1 MTTFDITHFNPGS
14 QKEADF
20 LAGFIARQN
29 ELRFFLA
36 QLRNTQADQT
46 AKHHLIIAPRGYGKT
61 SLLRRIQI
69 ALRDDPEF
77 NTRFIPLAFREEQHN
92 VISLD
97 VFWRNCVQSL
107 LEAREDEQA
116 AATEIDSLDQL
127 WQKLAPRS
135 ELKRDEQ
142 DGAPAWTAF
151 SEYCHALGRRPVL
164 LIDNLDTLLAGLER
178 HQWGLRSILQLPD
191 GPILIAA
198 ASRYPESLSDHK
210 AAFFD
215 FFRITNLSALS
226 DHEVMS
232 CLREFARMRGDR
244 GLPVRKMLENDP
256 GRISALNTMAGGNPR
271 TLGVLYTVLEAH
283 MSDDV
288 LAQLSAMLDTFTGW
302 YQARTEELP
311 MQSRAVFDALALNWN
326 PMTAADLGK
335 VTGLDTPSISSH
347 LSRLEKTGYVEAV
360 SLSKTRKTRSGY
372 QVSERFFNIWYLMRN
387 GPRRMRQAIK
397 FLTIFL
403 RSCFNRGELHEMA
416 KDKLAQGYGRV
427 ESTLALAACIGD
439 SRLRERLLDTAESC
453 IPKDAQAEELHT
465 LVNELRQTPAGKGK
479 RGAKAAKDPVM
490 LLLEQGR
497 EFVAQKEFAKAEAAF
512 RQAIAL
518 NGKNAQAWWR
528 LGHLLHYRLE
538 RIEEAEA
545 AYRKSI
551 ALDGKQAGPW
561 GQLGDLLQFHSE
573 RYEEAE
579 AAYRQA
585 IALNEKWSSPWS
597 ALGSLFHY
605 RLQRYEEAE
614 TAYRQSIALDEKRVS
629 VWGRLGDLLE
639 HLLRHDEDE
648 SAYRQAISLNEKDD
662 RPLGSLGSLLQY
674 HLGRYEEA
682 EQAYRQAISLKGE
695 VAGPWGALGDL
706 LQDHLERFEEAE
718 AAYRQA
724 IALDGKWSNPWGRLG
739 DLLQGHLARYA
750 EAEAA
755 YRQAIALDEKQVG
768 PWLALGDLYQDHLE
782 HLDEA
787 ETAYRRAIELDDNSY
802 PWFRLGT
809 LQHYRLRRYE
819 DAESAYRRA
828 IALDGKLVGPWGALG
843 DLLRDHLGRYEE
855 AETAYRQAIALD
867 EQYARPWGSL
877 GDLLRDHFNRYEEA
891 EAAYRQAI
899 ALDAKQVSPLNS
911 LGNLLQDHLGRY
923 EEALLTYQ
931 QGLIVKPQ
939 SSLLLA
945 NSAYLSALHLD
956 HLEQAREYAEQ
967 AEAGL
972 SPAGQHLLKSMLA
985 WSDGGADA
993 AQRGWSELNQA
1004 VVCDDPVL
1012 WTNYLDDMQRILA
1025 YAASR
1030 GDGNWVLDR
1039 MAEADYSLQF
1049 APLFHAFKAALT
1061 DEDHLL
1067 SINPEVR
1074 GEAEKIYRGLAR
1086 MLALF
1091 MRDQPSA
1098 KRKPVPVLRSL
1109 RP

>member
-1 MTTFDITHFNPGS
+1 MDTFDITHFNPGS
-14 QKEADF
+14 QKETDF

-77 NTRFIPLAFREEQHN
+77 NTHFIPLAFREEQHN

-107 LEAREDEQA
+107 LEAREDEHAGA
-116 AATEIDSLDQL
+116 AEIDNLDQL

-135 ELKRDEQ
+135 QLKRDEQ

-151 SEYCHALGRRPVL
+151 SEHCHALGRRPVL

-198 ASRYPESLSDHK
+198 ASRYPDSLSDHK

-215 FFRITNLSALS
+215 FFRITNLPALS

-311 MQSRAVFDALALNWN
+311 MQFRAVFDALALNWN
-326 PMTAADLGK
+326 PMTAADLGNM
-335 VTGLDTPSISSH
+335 TGLDTPSISSH

-416 KDKLAQGYGRV
+416 KGKLAQGYGRV

-439 SRLRERLLDTAESC
+439 SRLRERLLNTAESC
-453 IPKDAQAEELHT
+453 IPQDAQAEEVRA
-465 LVNELRQTPAGKGK
+465 LVNELRQAPATKGK
-479 RGAKAAKDPVM
+479 RGAKANKDPDM

-497 EFVAQKEFAKAEAAF
+497 KFFDQKKFDKAEAAF
-512 RQAIAL
+512 RQAVTL
-518 NGKNAQAWWR
+518 NDKNARAWWR

-538 RIEEAEA
+538 RYAEAEA

-551 ALDGKQAGPW
+551 ALDGKQSAPW

-585 IALNEKWSSPWS
+585 IALDVVWASPWA
-597 ALGSLFHY
+597 ALGVLLHY
-605 RLQRYEEAE
+605 HLQRYEEAE
-614 TAYRQSIALDEKRVS
+614 AAYRKAIALDDQLVD
-629 VWGRLGDLLE
+629 VWGELGGLLVQ
-639 HLLRHDEDE
+639 LNRHEEAE
-648 SAYRQAISLNEKDD
+648 SAYRQAISLDEKDV
-662 RPLGSLGSLLQY
+662 RPWGSLGNLLQY

-682 EQAYRQAISLKGE
+682 EQAYRQAIALTSDFAGPWGALGDLLQDRFGRFEEAESAYRQAISLDGKWPNPWGRLGDLLQDHLGRYE
-695 VAGPWGALGDL
+695 EAEAAYRQAIALNEKQIGPWLALGNLYQHHLKRFEEAEAAFRRAIELDDKSGYPWFRLGTLQHLDLGRYEDAESAYRKSIALDAIQAGPWGALGDL
-706 LQDHLERFEEAE
+706 LQDHL
-718 AAYRQA
+718 
-724 IALDGKWSNPWGRLG
+724 D
-739 DLLQGHLARYA
+739 RY
-750 EAEAA
+750 
-755 YRQAIALDEKQVG
+755 
-768 PWLALGDLYQDHLE
+768 
-782 HLDEA
+782 DEA
-787 ETAYRRAIELDDNSY
+787 ES
-802 PWFRLGT
+802 
-809 LQHYRLRRYE
+809 
-819 DAESAYRRA
+819 
-828 IALDGKLVGPWGALG
+828 
-843 DLLRDHLGRYEE
+843 
-855 AETAYRQAIALD
+855 AYRQAIALD
-867 EQYARPWGSL
+867 EQYARAWNSL
-877 GDLLRDHFNRYEEA
+877 GNLLRNHSTRYEEA

-899 ALDAKQVSPLNS
+899 ALDAKRIDPLNS
-911 LGNLLQDHLGRY
+911 LGNLLQDYLGRY
-923 EEALLTYQ
+923 EDALSIYQ
-931 QGLIVKPQ
+931 QGLAVKPQ
-939 SSLLLA
+939 SRSLLA
-945 NSAYLSALHLD
+945 NSAYLCALHLG
-956 HLEQAREYAEQ
+956 HLDQAREYAEQ

-993 AQRGWSELNQA
+993 AKRGWVDLHQA
-1004 VVCDDPVL
+1004 VACDDPIL
-1012 WTNYLDDMQRILA
+1012 WIDYPDDLQRILA
-1025 YAASR
+1025 YAATR
-1030 GDGNWVLDR
+1030 GDGPALLDW
-1039 MAEADYSLQF
+1039 MAEAEYPLQF
-1049 APLFHAFKAALT
+1049 APLFHAYKAALT

-1074 GEAEKIYRGLAR
+1074 GEAEKIFHGLAR
-1086 MLALF
+1086 MLALYK
-1091 MRDQPSA
+1091 RNQPSP
-1098 KRKPVPVLRSL
+1098 KRKAGPALRSL
-1109 RP
+1109 R

>member
-14 QKEADF
+14 QKETDF

-29 ELRFFLA
+29 ELRFFLS

-61 SLLRRIQI
+61 SLLRRLQI

-77 NTRFIPLAFREEQHN
+77 NARFIPLAFREEQHN

-97 VFWRNCVQSL
+97 VFWRNCLQSL
-107 LEAREDEQA
+107 LETREDEQA
-116 AATEIDSLDQL
+116 ATTEIDDLDHL

-135 ELKRDEQ
+135 ELKREEQ
-142 DGAPAWTAF
+142 DGIPAWTAF
-151 SEYCHALGRRPVL
+151 SEHCRALGRRPVL

-198 ASRYPESLSDHK
+198 AARYPESLSDHK

-215 FFRITNLSALS
+215 FFRITNLPALS

-244 GLPVRKMLENDP
+244 GLPVRRMLESDP

-311 MQSRAVFDALALNWN
+311 MQSRAVFDALALNWD

-347 LSRLEKTGYVEAV
+347 LSRLEKTGYVESV
-360 SLSKTRKTRSGY
+360 PLSKTRKTRSGY

-439 SRLRERLLDTAESC
+439 SRLRERLLDTAESY
-453 IPKDAQAEELHT
+453 IPQDAQVEELRA
-465 LVNELRQTPAGKGK
+465 LVNELREPPPGKSK
-479 RGAKAAKDPVM
+479 RGTRADKDPVM
-490 LLLEQGR
+490 RLLAQG
-497 EFVAQKEFAKAEAAF
+497 QKLVERKELDKAEAAF
-512 RQAIAL
+512 RQAITL
-518 NGKNAQAWWR
+518 NETNAHAWWR
-528 LGHLLHYRLE
+528 LGNLLHYHLGRH
-538 RIEEAEA
+538 EEAEA

-551 ALDGKQAGPW
+551 ALDGNQAGPW

-579 AAYRQA
+579 
-585 IALNEKWSSPWS
+585 
-597 ALGSLFHY
+597 
-605 RLQRYEEAE
+605 
-614 TAYRQSIALDEKRVS
+614 
-629 VWGRLGDLLE
+629 
-639 HLLRHDEDE
+639 
-648 SAYRQAISLNEKDD
+648 SAYRQAISMDEKW
-662 RPLGSLGSLLQY
+662 G
-674 HLGRYEEA
+674 
-682 EQAYRQAISLKGE
+682 
-695 VAGPWGALGDL
+695 GPWAG
-706 LQDHLERFEEAE
+706 
-718 AAYRQA
+718 
-724 IALDGKWSNPWGRLG
+724 
-739 DLLQGHLARYA
+739 
-750 EAEAA
+750 
-755 YRQAIALDEKQVG
+755 
-768 PWLALGDLYQDHLE
+768 
-782 HLDEA
+782 
-787 ETAYRRAIELDDNSY
+787 
-802 PWFRLGT
+802 LGT
-809 LQHYRLRRYE
+809 L
-819 DAESAYRRA
+819 
-828 IALDGKLVGPWGALG
+828 
-843 DLLRDHLGRYEE
+843 LRDGF
-855 AETAYRQAIALD
+855 Q
-867 EQYARPWGSL
+867 
-877 GDLLRDHFNRYEEA
+877 RYEEA

-899 ALDAKQVSPLNS
+899 ALDPKQVTPLNS
-911 LGNLLQDHLGRY
+911 LGNLLQDHLGRH
-923 EEALLTYQ
+923 EDALLIYQ
-931 QGLIVKPQ
+931 QGLAVKPQ
-939 SSLLLA
+939 SSSLLA
-945 NSAYLSALHLD
+945 NSAYLCALHLG
-956 HLEQAREYAEQ
+956 HLNQAREYAEQ

-993 AQRGWSELNQA
+993 AQRGWAELHQA
-1004 VVCDDPVL
+1004 VTCDDPAL
-1012 WTNYLDDMQRILA
+1012 WTHYLDDLQRILA

-1030 GDGNWVLDR
+1030 GEGAAVHDW
-1039 MAEADYSLQF
+1039 MTEAEYPLQF
-1049 APLFHAFKAALT
+1049 APLFHAYKAALT
-1061 DEDHLL
+1061 NEDYLL

-1074 GEAEKIYRGLAR
+1074 REAEKIYRGLAR
-1086 MLALF
+1086 LVALF
-1091 MRDQPSA
+1091 KRDKPPA
-1098 KRKPVPVLRSL
+1098 KRKSVPALRSL